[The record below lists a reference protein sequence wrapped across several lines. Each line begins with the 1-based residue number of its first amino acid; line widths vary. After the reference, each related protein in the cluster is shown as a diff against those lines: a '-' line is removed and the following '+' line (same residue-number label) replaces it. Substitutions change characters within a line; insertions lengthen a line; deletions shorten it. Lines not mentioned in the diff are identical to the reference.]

1 MVEQRIS
8 TDAAGLGHLPEATR
22 AILGA
27 IPEGSPHPFG
37 ALADAGL
44 PRPLPRVGTQ
54 TVALGPVV
62 LRALTWSRG
71 LLRLAVTRIRLKA
84 SGTLDDAAWGVALRT
99 FFTEVGGTAVK
110 IGQQLSNRVDFLPY
124 PVCRE
129 LSALTDSAPPF
140 TLAEALPAI
149 ERAIGARL
157 ENVFEVI
164 DPQPVGSASIACV
177 FQARLRDGR
186 RVAVKVRRPG
196 IRAVLAADVRL
207 VQAATRALEALTVV
221 RPGWFQHLRTGL
233 EQMLGQELDL
243 AQEARYQR
251 LFRRQAKAAD
261 IPWVTAPRVHHA
273 LCSHEVL
280 VSDFVSGVQGTEL
293 LAAVDSGD
301 ELSRAWLR
309 RHGVDPKV
317 VARRLFKQ
325 QMWRRREEAFFHGD
339 PHHGN
344 FIVQPGNKLVLLD
357 FGSCGI
363 TSAVARDQ
371 SADYVHYMEQL
382 EVTRASELTIGFLA
396 PLPRLDI
403 ERLRSSMRREMW
415 TLRLARSSTTAPWWE
430 RSQVA
435 TWLATARVARE
446 CEVPMGPSGVSMMR
460 AMLFLDTIAMRLD
473 PDLDADKLMA
483 DHPRW
488 AGPRLARRAQKRH
501 GSRRDRRWRA
511 AAELARTRETVRW
524 MRLYL
529 GNLTRRVAPT
539 YASVAKKGA
548 YAARVLLRLGARLVG
563 MLLLVLVGIALASA
577 VSRPPLQTTAAELI
591 AVSLRHPLFWLP
603 ATLLVLQATRRI
615 RLRIAQPEAG

>member
-1 MVEQRIS
+1 MLKP
-8 TDAAGLGHLPEATR
+8 G
-22 AILGA
+22 
-27 IPEGSPHPFG
+27 
-37 ALADAGL
+37 
-44 PRPLPRVGTQ
+44 Q
-54 TVALGPVV
+54 TVDRYEVESALGSGGMASVWRVRHTLLGSRHALKV
-62 LRALTWSRG
+62 LAPELTTSP
-71 LLRLAVTRIRLKA
+71 
-84 SGTLDDAAWGVALRT
+84 
-99 FFTEVGGTAVK
+99 EV
-110 IGQQLSNRVDFLPY
+110 RDRF
-124 PVCRE
+124 
-129 LSALTDSAPPF
+129 
-140 TLAEALPAI
+140 LAEARILAQLQHPHLARVTDLVVGPGI
-149 ERAIGARL
+149 AGLVQELLDGEDLRARL
-157 ENVFEVI
+157 EREGA
-164 DPQPVGSASIACV
+164 QPIQRITPLMKPVL
-177 FQARLRDGR
+177 QALHHVHEHGIVHRDLKPANIFIHQVPGGGLR
-186 RVAVKVRRPG
+186 P
-196 IRAVLAADVRL
+196 
-207 VQAATRALEALTVV
+207 
-221 RPGWFQHLRTGL
+221 
-233 EQMLGQELDL
+233 
-243 AQEARYQR
+243 
-251 LFRRQAKAAD
+251 
-261 IPWVTAPRVHHA
+261 
-273 LCSHEVL
+273 
-280 VSDFVSGVQGTEL
+280 
-293 LAAVDSGD
+293 
-301 ELSRAWLR
+301 
-309 RHGVDPKV
+309 
-317 VARRLFKQ
+317 
-325 QMWRRREEAFFHGD
+325 
-339 PHHGN
+339 
-344 FIVQPGNKLVLLD
+344 VLLD